1 MPHTTTKSV
10 RSKRP
15 DTRPNAKQRLKMQQK
30 FEKDSSAQD
39 LRIVR
44 KNKAEKK
51 ARECQTLQPLRKI
64 NKKGETEKYIGSL
77 KKKLRAI
84 GIHSTCQFLPF
95 SIPTILILLCHVDE
109 LLSKQRNGVELD
121 EQQLQKVD
129 KLPEVM
135 EQLQNAMK
143 EATNVDLDI
152 V

>member
-1 MPHTTTKSV
+1 MPHTTTKSM

-30 FEKDSSAQD
+30 FERESIAQD
-39 LRIVR
+39 LRTVR
-44 KNKAEKK
+44 KSKAEKK

-64 NKKGETEKYIGSL
+64 NKKGETEKYIVSL

-84 GIHSTCQFLPF
+84 GIYSTCQSLPF
-95 SIPTILILLCHVDE
+95 AIPNLLCHVDE

-143 EATNVDLDI
+143 EATNFDLDI